1 MYPNSNFELRIRNVY
16 LPHLD
21 LEGEFVDT
29 NFGIVQNM
37 SNNYTLSNKMCLWP
51 DFIQI
56 KTKSNSINQKKSYEY
71 GPLSSNTRPA
81 VRYFSMNMSDKLE
94 QYRWKYIHIYSTCEY
109 GLFRR
114 IRRRLAGYSKDTKN
128 IPIKGNTLL
137 VH

>member
-16 LPHLD
+16 LPHPD

-56 KTKSNSINQKKSYEY
+56 KTKSNSIN
-71 GPLSSNTRPA
+71 
-81 VRYFSMNMSDKLE
+81 
-94 QYRWKYIHIYSTCEY
+94 
-109 GLFRR
+109 
-114 IRRRLAGYSKDTKN
+114 
-128 IPIKGNTLL
+128 
-137 VH
+137 